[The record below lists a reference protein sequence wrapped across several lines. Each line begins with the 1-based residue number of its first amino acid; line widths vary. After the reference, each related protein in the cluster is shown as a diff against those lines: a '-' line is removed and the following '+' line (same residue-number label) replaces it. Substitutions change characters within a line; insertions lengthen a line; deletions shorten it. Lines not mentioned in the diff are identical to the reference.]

1 MTKIDIQYAIGYL
14 RANEGLILPYG
25 IMPGH
30 KPGEGFS
37 EFNKTGYGNY
47 QWNPPQYFQ
56 HIEGYEVADPDAS
69 PKPTWDEL
77 LEANRRAALD
87 TQARD
92 APYYISQL
100 SQHRTALTDAATI
113 NLDGE
118 GLYVGAGLDH
128 MTGLL
133 QMVEQANNAGELCP
147 LIVMRDGEHNV
158 KRIYR
163 GSQVRA
169 ILKTTAARENAVESA
184 HNIVMAEYHAKA
196 KIRDDETQ
204 TLDDREAAA
213 TAAQDILDN
222 YQTKLQAKIRSGT
235 TSSWPSRLEPV
246 SEHKAYAV
254 EYLEAAAM
262 RKIKALQGYTTNQG
276 MMLHPSCFDQAKA
289 IEEVAVWLQKGLILI
304 NKQNFSSGARTWAL
318 WHEEKIEAVE
328 ILNTPVFKINQLI
341 PSTNAYP
348 LSKLLVSA
356 DHPDDTEIPGEVDI
370 VDIKLTKGKL
380 INGFPKYHSTS
391 GKTKHEAEIQIDPS
405 QPARVVVRA
414 RNICGVSRLIINME
428 PV

>member
-1 MTKIDIQYAIGYL
+1 MTQEYDIHNILLNMHY
-14 RANEGLILPYG
+14 NFGLDFPYG
-25 IMPGH
+25 MAPADTDF
-30 KPGEGFS
+30 EQNTES
-37 EFNKTGYGNY
+37 VWNSY
-47 QWNPPQYFQ
+47 QWNPP
-56 HIEGYEVADPDAS
+56 EGYDDPDPDAS
-69 PKPTWDEL
+69 PKPTWAEL
-77 LEANRRAALD
+77 L
-87 TQARD
+87 D
-92 APYYISQL
+92 AERKIILADRKQQDDY
-100 SQHRTALTDAATI
+100 RTTAHADIKRNLTDAATI
-113 NLDGE
+113 EHEGE
-118 GLYVGAGLDH
+118 SLYVGAGLDH

-147 LIVMRDGEHNV
+147 YIVMRDGEQNE
-158 KRIYR
+158 KRIHR
-163 GSQVRA
+163 GSQIRG
-169 ILKTTAARENAVESA
+169 ILKATAARENAVESA
-184 HNIVMAEYHAKA
+184 HNIVMTEYHGFA
-196 KIRDDETQ
+196 KIRDDDTQ

-213 TAAQDILDN
+213 TAAQGVLDN
-222 YQTKLQAKIRSGT
+222 YSTKLRLLASSGRFAD
-235 TSSWPSRLEPV
+235 SRWPDRRHSVE
-246 SEHKAYAV
+246 ETKAYAV

-262 RKIKALQGYTTNQG
+262 RKIKDLQGYTTNQG

-289 IEEVAVWLQKGLILI
+289 IEDVAVWLQKGLILI
-304 NKQNFSSGARTWAL
+304 NKQNFSSGARGWAL

-328 ILNTPVFKINQLI
+328 ILNTPVFKINQLA